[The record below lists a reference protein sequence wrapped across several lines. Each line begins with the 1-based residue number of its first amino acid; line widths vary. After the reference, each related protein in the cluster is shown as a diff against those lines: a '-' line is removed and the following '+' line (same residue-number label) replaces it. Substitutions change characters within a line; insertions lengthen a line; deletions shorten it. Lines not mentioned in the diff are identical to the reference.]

1 MFNQWS
7 ATGSA
12 TNTHTSRLH
21 IVFLKNEKSS
31 DRVRKTGLWCA
42 EICFG
47 SLNVVEKQKPQPQQK
62 ATMSTSATQKVL
74 GLIKVIVLNCIME

>member
-1 MFNQWS
+1 MEEGGHNFSDGFLAHTAGNFVAGVLVFCEINSKGAPRDMFNQWS

-31 DRVRKTGLWCA
+31 DRVRRTGLWCA

-47 SLNVVEKQKPQPQQK
+47 S
-62 ATMSTSATQKVL
+62 
-74 GLIKVIVLNCIME
+74 